1 MKFPSLNEQ
10 MDSIKRGTIEV
21 LPEDELVKKIERSI
35 KEEKPLIIKQGF
47 DPTAPD
53 IHLGHTVGIRK
64 LKHFQD
70 LGHQVVVIIGDY
82 TAMVGDPSDK
92 KSTRPRL
99 SHEQVMA
106 HAKTYQEQFFKILD
120 EDKTQMR
127 FNGDWFK
134 EMSFEKVMNLAGKFT
149 VARMLERDD
158 FSKRYAGQQPISI
171 HEFFYPLMQGY
182 DSVVIKSDV
191 ELGATEQKFNLVI
204 GRSIQKEYEQEP
216 QCILTLPVL
225 EGLDGKQ
232 RMSKSTGNYIGIDE
246 PGNEI
251 YGKTMSIP
259 DEMIYRYFEL
269 ITDVDS
275 TELKNIKGQLE
286 EGSVNPRD
294 LKKYLGRTLVRMYHG
309 EGQVDSSEKA
319 FENLFVKKDVPD
331 EMPEIKMSEAEMRID
346 DLMVF
351 TKTADSKG
359 AARRLV
365 QGGGVSIDGEKIT
378 DAFTIVKNDSEKV
391 LKVGKRKFVRIL
403 KD

>member
-1 MKFPSLNEQ
+1 
-10 MDSIKRGTIEV
+10 MDIIKRGTIEV

-35 KEEKPLIIKQGF
+35 KKGRPLVIKQGF

-99 SHEQVMA
+99 SHEQVMV
-106 HAKTYQEQFFKILD
+106 HAKTYQEQFSKILD

-134 EMSFEKVMNLAGKFT
+134 EMSFEKVMNLAGSFT

-204 GRSIQKEYEQEP
+204 GRNIQKEYDQEP

-246 PGNEI
+246 PGKEI

-269 ITDVDS
+269 ITDVDAG
-275 TELKNIKGQLE
+275 ELQKIKGQLE

-309 EGQVDSSEKA
+309 ENQVDAAEKA
-319 FENLFVKKDVPD
+319 FENLFVKKDIPED
-331 EMPEIKMSEAEMRID
+331 MPKMNMPEGEMRID

-365 QGGGVSIDGEKIT
+365 QGGAVSVDGEKIT
-378 DAFTIVKNDSEKV
+378 DPFTIIIKGDEKV

-403 KD
+403 